1 MLRARSLPTTGHS
14 ALQAALRKQELT
26 PPRPPD
32 PRPSFQPHHLQPITW
47 HQDYI
52 SPHFTTTAL
61 FLSPARRSSRGL
73 SPHLVSGAL
82 KLGFCHTKVTAGR
95 QGSPCDPPTLP
106 RSLRFGVSDELLTK
120 RQDTSGSYTEL
131 EHPTPH
137 DYQKKQLRRPLGTGN
152 VISGGD
158 PDLEQQGRESGA
170 LTASWVRECGWAL
183 LWGWELCGLWQ
194 KKPHSLTSGER
205 EETSLS
211 EQQGGKRIRPQK
223 R

>member
-1 MLRARSLPTTGHS
+1 MLRARSFPTTGHS

-120 RQDTSGSYTEL
+120 RRDTSGSYTEL

-152 VISGGD
+152 VISGED
-158 PDLEQQGRESGA
+158 PD
-170 LTASWVRECGWAL
+170 VD
-183 LWGWELCGLWQ
+183 
-194 KKPHSLTSGER
+194 
-205 EETSLS
+205 
-211 EQQGGKRIRPQK
+211 QQGGRAVP
-223 R
+223 

>member
-14 ALQAALRKQELT
+14 TLQAALRKQELT

-47 HQDYI
+47 HQDCI

-73 SPHLVSGAL
+73 SPPLVSGAS

-120 RQDTSGSYTEL
+120 RRDTSGSYTEL
-131 EHPTPH
+131 EHPTPPRLP
-137 DYQKKQLRRPLGTGN
+137 KEATKVASGN

-158 PDLEQQGRESGA
+158 PDLGQQGRESGT
-170 LTASWVRECGWAL
+170 LTASWVRECG
-183 LWGWELCGLWQ
+183 
-194 KKPHSLTSGER
+194 
-205 EETSLS
+205 
-211 EQQGGKRIRPQK
+211 
-223 R
+223 